1 FDSIE
6 QQIDASNNNL
16 RDYIDKRTTSLQ
28 RKSVEGA
35 VTTKEMLE
43 QKSSSLKSFS
53 KALSATLKIQ

>member
-43 QKSSSLKSFS
+43 QKSSNLKSFS
-53 KALSATLKIQ
+53 KSLSATFKTQ